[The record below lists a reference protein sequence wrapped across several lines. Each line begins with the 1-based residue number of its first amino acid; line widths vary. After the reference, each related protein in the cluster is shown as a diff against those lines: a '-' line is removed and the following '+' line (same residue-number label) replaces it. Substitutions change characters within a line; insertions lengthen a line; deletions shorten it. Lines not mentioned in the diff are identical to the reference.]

1 MRMCLHDSTLWFQTS
16 KLHYHKLIAH
26 VNNSQWGSS
35 EHMHANV
42 LARALICIVM
52 SLMYGLQDR
61 YKVHDLVVD
70 LLSNFLSVLRLG
82 P

>member
-1 MRMCLHDSTLWFQTS
+1 MGMCLHDSTLWFPTS

-42 LARALICIVM
+42 LARFNMFSDESDVGMACKIDTKFMIW
-52 SLMYGLQDR
+52 
-61 YKVHDLVVD
+61 
-70 LLSNFLSVLRLG
+70 
-82 P
+82 